1 MEENGTAIDV
11 LSVPLC
17 HGSGPGLGTEDA
29 LIALPTQLRVE
40 ERVELVCLNLLQI
53 THTYKT
59 SHIWTPW
66 CNYM

>member
-1 MEENGTAIDV
+1 MEENGTAIDI

-17 HGSGPGLGTEDA
+17 HSSGPGLGTEDA

-53 THTYKT
+53 TH
-59 SHIWTPW
+59 I
-66 CNYM
+66 